1 MADLPESVRVEIAF
15 AGGPILAAN
24 VPPGDAD
31 ALEHA
36 LASGGQGLQQLD
48 TDDGRIAV
56 VLARVVYVKRF
67 ARDAR
72 VGFGL

>member
-1 MADLPESVRVEIAF
+1 MPEPADSVRIEIAF
-15 AGGPILAAN
+15 AGGPIFAAN
-24 VPPGDAD
+24 VPSSGAD

-36 LASGGQGLQQLD
+36 LASGAQGTHQLD
-48 TDDGRIAV
+48 TDDGRITV
-56 VLARVVYVKRF
+56 VLARVAYMKRF

>member
-31 ALEHA
+31 ALEQA